1 MIYLYS
7 GTPGSGKSYHAAADI
22 YYRLHRGKKSNRYRV
37 IANFPV
43 NTSSPY
49 FRYVDNSDLTDRYLM
64 NYARLHHVPGIEG
77 QTLVVI
83 DEAQIIFNSRSW
95 QSDGTSRM
103 EWIKFFTQHRKL
115 GFDFILIAQ
124 NDRMIDR
131 QIRCLIEYEI
141 SHMKMGNYFRFLPFT
156 VFLAVNHWYGQK
168 MKLSHEMILYRKKI
182 AKLYDTM
189 MTFSGNRTRVKSRKL
204 SCSGIRYP
212 KPEQRDKGFPARLGK
227 KEPPAG
233 SCPVFYGG
241 KVGTLSVG

>member
-22 YYRLHRGKKSNRYRV
+22 YYRLRRSKKTNRYRV

-43 NTSSPY
+43 ATESPY
-49 FRYVDNSDLTDRYLM
+49 FRYVDNSQLTDRYLL
-64 NYARLHHVPGIEG
+64 NYSRINHVPGIEG

-103 EWIKFFTQHRKL
+103 DWIKFFTQHRKL

-131 QIRCLIEYEI
+131 QIRCLVEYEI
-141 SHMKMGNYFRFLPFT
+141 SHMKMSNYFRILPFT
-156 VFLAVNHWYGQK
+156 AFLAVNHWYGQR
-168 MKLSHEMILYRKKI
+168 MKLNHEIILYRKKI
-182 AKLYDTM
+182 AALYDTY
-189 MTFSGNRTRVKSRKL
+189 MTFSGNQTRCRRRRL
-204 SCSGIRYP
+204 SAGTQRRP
-212 KPEQRDKGFPARLGK
+212 KPEQRGTGFPARIGRRSK
-227 KEPPAG
+227 PSASRSPVVYGRQVG
-233 SCPVFYGG
+233 S
-241 KVGTLSVG
+241 LSG

>member
-22 YYRLHRGKKSNRYRV
+22 YYRLKRKGSRNRV

-43 NTSSPY
+43 NTDNKR
-49 FRYVDNSDLTDRYLM
+49 FRYVDNSELNVKYLFS
-64 NYARLHHVPGIEG
+64 YARLHHSPGIEG

-95 QSDGTSRM
+95 QSDGSSRM

-168 MKLSHEMILYRKKI
+168 MKLAHEMILYRKKI
-182 AKLYDTM
+182 AKLYDTY
-189 MTFSGNRTRVKSRKL
+189 MTFDTHRTNCRCRAL
-204 SCSGIRYP
+204 ADARRYP
-212 KPEQRDKGFPARLGK
+212 KPRAGLRGLRRDSECAQRSA
-227 KEPPAG
+227 
-233 SCPVFYGG
+233 
-241 KVGTLSVG
+241 